1 LLRTVGTRRKLPIF
15 APVIRRTPLRRAI
28 AGVHPWVVLAIGW
41 VVVVIYAYPGQLTF
55 DSLRYFVQARAGE
68 YSDDQ
73 PPAIAALWRL
83 LEYLVAGP
91 CLMLVVQVTA
101 FLAGLYL
108 IFQRSLRPR
117 PAACAATAVIVFPPV
132 MVTMAMIWKD
142 SLTASFLAL
151 GAGLLLSAHRRARV
165 AGLASLCAA
174 SAFHYAAPV
183 ATLPLVVILFEYA
196 PCATP
201 LRRYAIAAL
210 AWVAI
215 TLLSLGLDHELA
227 DHQVHG
233 WSSTVVVHDIVGTLA
248 YIDEDLPDEKLKTLF
263 AGTGLQV
270 EEEIHERA
278 RELYNPRDFVSTI
291 GDPQLA
297 MWKRSLTG
305 EPPAPH
311 DQRKAI
317 EAARRTLI
325 HEYPKAYLKHRIAV
339 FAEVLS
345 RGGSVPNRVV
355 ADKDGRQ
362 ILGLSTRNSD
372 LQLAVTKWFA
382 NLDRNTALFVPG
394 LYLVVSLIL
403 LGFARREREVLA
415 ILCSGLAMEGAVFFI
430 ATSRDFRH
438 SLWMVVC
445 MLVATITLIV
455 RRAARAR

>member
-1 LLRTVGTRRKLPIF
+1 M
-15 APVIRRTPLRRAI
+15 
-28 AGVHPWVVLAIGW
+28 
-41 VVVVIYAYPGQLTF
+41 IYAYPGQLTF

-73 PPAIAALWRL
+73 PPAIAALWRS
-83 LEYLVAGP
+83 LEYVVAGP
-91 CLMLVVQVTA
+91 CLMLLVQVTA
-101 FLAGLYL
+101 FLTGLYL
-108 IFQRSLRPR
+108 IFRRSLRPR

-151 GAGLLLSAHRRARV
+151 GTGLLLSVHRRVRI

-183 ATLPLVVILFEYA
+183 ATLPLVVILFEYV
-196 PCATP
+196 PNATR
-201 LRRYAIAAL
+201 LRRYAFATF

-215 TLLSLGLDHELA
+215 TLLSIGIDHELTN
-227 DHQVHG
+227 HQAHG

-248 YIDEDLPDEKLKTLF
+248 YIDEDLPDAKLKTLF

-278 RELYNPRDFVSTI
+278 RELYNPRDFVSI
-291 GDPQLA
+291 IADPQLA

-305 EPPAPH
+305 ELPVPH

-317 EAARRTLI
+317 EAARQTLI
-325 HEYPKAYLKHRIAV
+325 REYPKAYLKHRIAV

-355 ADKDGRQ
+355 VDKDGRQ
-362 ILGLSTRNSD
+362 LLGLSTRNSD
-372 LQLAVTKWFA
+372 LQLAITGWFTS
-382 NLDRNTALFVPG
+382 LDRKTALFVPG
-394 LYLVVSLIL
+394 LYLVVSLAL
-403 LGFARREREVLA
+403 LGFARRERAVLA
-415 ILCSGLAMEGAVFFI
+415 ILCSGILMEGSVFFI
-430 ATSRDFRH
+430 ATSRDFRN

-445 MLVATITLIV
+445 MLVATTTLIV
-455 RRAARAR
+455 RRAARTM